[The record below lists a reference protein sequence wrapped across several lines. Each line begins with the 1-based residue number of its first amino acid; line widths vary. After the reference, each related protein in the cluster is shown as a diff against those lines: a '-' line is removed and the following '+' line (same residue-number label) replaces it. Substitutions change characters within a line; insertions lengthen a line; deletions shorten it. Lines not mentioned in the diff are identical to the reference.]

1 MVMQLSRKRK
11 LVANSIS
18 KADEM
23 SFPHRSWLKMAPVT
37 WTRMQNA
44 LAERG
49 WWSQELIKVVRKWFV
64 FREDKVDRGRP
75 QEVSVLLPRLQTL
88 GRPVLRR
95 DRHGALRFI
104 MESSAKS

>member
-64 FREDKVDRGRP
+64 FREDKEEIEGGHKR
-75 QEVSVLLPRLQTL
+75 
-88 GRPVLRR
+88 
-95 DRHGALRFI
+95 ALCCCPGY
-104 MESSAKS
+104 KH